1 MPNSPLPL
9 HRYAAA
15 QEVVGRL
22 DERLKELNAALKAL
36 KDQEKAVRTEVV
48 PVLKEGK
55 GAEAALEAAVKAAEA
70 AVRGLLL
77 AWA

>member
-1 MPNSPLPL
+1 
-9 HRYAAA
+9 
-15 QEVVGRL
+15 VVGRL